1 MKTTLLF
8 ALLMAIS
15 TIATSQKTIETQP
28 AEVMYLVG
36 SDHMPEYKIELKKC
50 STKGQIILSNGRTA
64 PALNCFIVDKKD
76 YIGGTLVSSDN
87 TTEIVDIKMEPLGE
101 SGAKFIVMGKSFDM
115 SFTLV
120 DGMILRIGGEEV
132 IFHTEGKGV
141 WKISKK
147 S

>member
-8 ALLMAIS
+8 ALLMAMS
-15 TIATSQKTIETQP
+15 TFAASQKTIETQP
-28 AEVMYLVG
+28 VEVMYLVG

-76 YIGGTLVSSDN
+76 YIGGTLISSDN